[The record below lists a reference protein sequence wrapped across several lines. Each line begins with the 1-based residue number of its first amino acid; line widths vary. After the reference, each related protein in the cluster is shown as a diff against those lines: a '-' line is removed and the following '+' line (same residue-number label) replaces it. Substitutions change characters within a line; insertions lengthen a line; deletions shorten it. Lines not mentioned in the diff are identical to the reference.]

1 MAKGTNVND
10 IRVHEYNSRHWW
22 RSNIEAG

>member
-1 MAKGTNVND
+1 MAKGTNVSD